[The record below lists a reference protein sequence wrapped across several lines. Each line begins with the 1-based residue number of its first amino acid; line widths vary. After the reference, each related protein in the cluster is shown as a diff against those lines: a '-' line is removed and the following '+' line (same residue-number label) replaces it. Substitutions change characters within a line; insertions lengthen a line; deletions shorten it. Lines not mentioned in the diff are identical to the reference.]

1 MYEGNKESYIFG
13 IIDILTGYDTK
24 KAMEFYFKRVFYGPG
39 ISAVP
44 PDQYAER
51 FINFAEQSVFKN
63 NKKVINWMELSPKK
77 K

>member
-44 PDQYAER
+44 PD
-51 FINFAEQSVFKN
+51 
-63 NKKVINWMELSPKK
+63 
-77 K
+77 